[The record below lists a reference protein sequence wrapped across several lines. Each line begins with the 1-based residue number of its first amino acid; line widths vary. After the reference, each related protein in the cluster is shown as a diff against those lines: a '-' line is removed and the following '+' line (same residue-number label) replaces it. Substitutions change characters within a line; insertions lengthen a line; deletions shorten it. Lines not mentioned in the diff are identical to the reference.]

1 MRLDVGQ
8 PCRDA
13 TRAGNGEIGLFLLVV
28 LVHRGDVNRLVEAHH
43 AVAGVHHYRMVVDRL
58 VVEHGHNG
66 RRCDLGVLVGHV
78 TRFGHE
84 WRDLYGVAQ
93 HVDVLVH
100 RRFEGHV
107 VHRTPAT
114 VHIGQ
119 PGPLGNDPRALLRN
133 DVDHIGLHRAVH
145 FELDFH
151 RLRVHPHHVAV
162 GHVLHHAR
170 IHLGPGFF
178 EQRLLRLHLVVGV
191 ENDDLGLG
199 FVLFEV
205 GGHQRGALVRAGR
218 AAVGG
223 LGHRDGEHPAVAHGL
238 DLLAQRHGFRA
249 GFHGN
254 EQLARFIRSFQSL
267 DRIEHQIDAGR
278 DHELVV
284 LQRVAV
290 GELDGVG
297 GRVDAF
303 HHAFDPFHAV
313 AVAQRVVGGGDVLHR
328 LGAGDDQIGNR
339 AGDEG
344 IARIDHRHL
353 DGVARPVTDVF
364 GRSRAA
370 ITGADDDDLA
380 FARGAAGGAG
390 AARQRGCETD
400 GAHSGGACQEFAT
413 GLHGVCVLTVFAAR
427 NRWR

>member
-1 MRLDVGQ
+1 M
-8 PCRDA
+8 
-13 TRAGNGEIGLFLLVV
+13 
-28 LVHRGDVNRLVEAHH
+28 HRGDVNRPVEAHH
-43 AVAGVHHYRMVVDRL
+43 AVAGVHHHRMVVDRL
-58 VVEHGHNG
+58 VVKHGHNG
-66 RRCDLGVLVGHV
+66 RRGDLGVLVGHV
-78 TRFGHE
+78 ARLGHQR
-84 WRDLYGVAQ
+84 RDLDGVAE
-93 HVDVLVH
+93 HVDVFVY
-100 RRFEGHV
+100 RRFESFI
-107 VHRTPAT
+107 VHRAPAA

-119 PGPLGNDPRALLRN
+119 AGLLRDDPRALLRN
-133 DVDHIGLHRAVH
+133 DVEHVGLDRVVH

-199 FVLFEV
+199 LVLFEV
-205 GGHQRGALVRAGR
+205 GGHQRGALIRAGR
-218 AAVGG
+218 AAERGF
-223 LGHRDGEHPAVAHGL
+223 GHRQGEHAAVGHGL
-238 DLLAQRHGFRA
+238 DLLAQRHGLGA
-249 GFHGN
+249 GLHGN
-254 EQLARFIRSFQSL
+254 EQLARFIRGFQSL

-284 LQRVAV
+284 LQRIAV
-290 GELDGVG
+290 GELHGVG
-297 GRVDAF
+297 GRIDAF
-303 HHAFDPFHAV
+303 HHALDPFHAMPR
-313 AVAQRVVGGGDVLHR
+313 AQGVVGGGDVLHR